1 MGRERREEGERV
13 CSSVLARTRADLV
26 QPAWGGATPSSSQHS
41 KCSAGPAG
49 QREGLVGESAPTSA
63 RSHAA
68 RRAGWWRASFA
79 LRARGVTARHED
91 LSAAASTTL
100 ERSASTVAHGT
111 RTMRER
117 RRRRATVSR
126 ERRGRA
132 SGSLARGR
140 TDARGVPACRPCLAR
155 PLLPLIRRC
164 GWGVQSSRPA
174 LSRFKSMRLALID
187 LDFTPSIL

>member
-155 PLLPLIRRC
+155 TWRARSCP
-164 GWGVQSSRPA
+164 SSAGATGEFSHRDQRSVASNPCV
-174 LSRFKSMRLALID
+174 
-187 LDFTPSIL
+187 

>member
-1 MGRERREEGERV
+1 M
-13 CSSVLARTRADLV
+13 
-26 QPAWGGATPSSSQHS
+26 
-41 KCSAGPAG
+41 
-49 QREGLVGESAPTSA
+49 
-63 RSHAA
+63 
-68 RRAGWWRASFA
+68 
-79 LRARGVTARHED
+79 TARHED

-155 PLLPLIRRC
+155 TWRARSCP
-164 GWGVQSSRPA
+164 SSAGATGEFSHRDQRSVASNPCV
-174 LSRFKSMRLALID
+174 
-187 LDFTPSIL
+187 

>member
-1 MGRERREEGERV
+1 MGRERRGEGERV

-132 SGSLARGR
+132 ARAR
-140 TDARGVPACRPCLAR
+140 TACSCRPWRAR
-155 PLLPLIRRC
+155 PFA
-164 GWGVQSSRPA
+164 QSRS
-174 LSRFKSMRLALID
+174 D
-187 LDFTPSIL
+187 